1 MHENIWED
9 QNQKKKKKKKKKKAM
24 NKAIDNESFFFLL
37 GGTKVDILWLFLQRV
52 RTNELTTNEL
62 DVCLLN

>member
-9 QNQKKKKKKKKKKAM
+9 HNQKKKKAM
-24 NKAIDNESFFFLL
+24 NKAIDNEFFFFLL